1 MRAQHEREMSELR
14 RYFEGVCREL
24 ELKYRA
30 ETEETTTARTRGA
43 ATPRYTA
50 AGLSLVHSRS
60 HDLGTHL

>member
-30 ETEETTTARTRGA
+30 ETEESTTARTRGA

-50 AGLSLVHSRS
+50 GFALVHSRS
-60 HDLGTHL
+60 RDLDTHL